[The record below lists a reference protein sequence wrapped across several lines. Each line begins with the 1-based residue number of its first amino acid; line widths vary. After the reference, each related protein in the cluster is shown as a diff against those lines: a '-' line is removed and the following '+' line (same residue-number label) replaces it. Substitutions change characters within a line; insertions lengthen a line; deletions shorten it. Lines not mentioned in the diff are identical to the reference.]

1 MATAIAFVD
10 DGHVIIGTYEGRVD
24 VVDIA
29 TGLTEATIDGSTLD
43 YPIGVVTSVAG
54 KGDLAAIGDSYS
66 DVWVWEWSRTG
77 SPKQVNFDGSG
88 GQGVLELVFSDD
100 GTHLAAAVDKVGV
113 VVAVKQEDVIA
124 QVLAPNVLRGASDW
138 VYGIAFVPGGS
149 VVTASGDGLGR
160 VYDAATG
167 VQTSELR
174 GHTDAVVDV
183 TVASDGRIISASWD
197 YSGRMWSPPM
207 TRVLGGASDWLLDVT
222 TDEHDQGDRRV
233 IAASVDGN
241 VYEWSL
247 NSGAVAR
254 RYPTGDGTEIPPF
267 LQRLALDLSGRYLAA
282 TDQWG
287 HVWVWDRT
295 SASSEPITQLQ
306 TLSYEQV
313 TDLEFG
319 PDGMLVVA
327 DAGGT
332 VAGWDVHD
340 PAADR
345 VQLARVDG
353 ATVVAVAAES
363 GLVATGGLDGRI
375 EIWDA
380 TSHAKVQTIHADSGP
395 LTSLA
400 FSADGRWLASAGGH
414 KARVWDVTS
423 GERRADFDGARSRL
437 SSVTISDA
445 GTMVGTSAADGS
457 VGIGVID
464 PDADADADGD
474 PYRLLVKSH
483 DDSANQVV
491 FLSTGELVSVG
502 DDDVVR
508 ITACSTCD
516 SDQHVVRGA
525 PCPPARVSRLLP
537 ASPIPRDHHVG
548 RGRGHVPAGD
558 RRRVLHPPHADVVRR
573 ASGGRVLRSHL
584 AARCG

>member
-1 MATAIAFVD
+1 
-10 DGHVIIGTYEGRVD
+10 
-24 VVDIA
+24 
-29 TGLTEATIDGSTLD
+29 
-43 YPIGVVTSVAG
+43 
-54 KGDLAAIGDSYS
+54 
-66 DVWVWEWSRTG
+66 
-77 SPKQVNFDGSG
+77 
-88 GQGVLELVFSDD
+88 
-100 GTHLAAAVDKVGV
+100 
-113 VVAVKQEDVIA
+113 
-124 QVLAPNVLRGASDW
+124 
-138 VYGIAFVPGGS
+138 
-149 VVTASGDGLGR
+149 
-160 VYDAATG
+160 
-167 VQTSELR
+167 
-174 GHTDAVVDV
+174 
-183 TVASDGRIISASWD
+183 
-197 YSGRMWSPPM
+197 M

-222 TDEHDQGDRRV
+222 TDERDKGDRRV

-267 LQRLALDLSGRYLAA
+267 LQRLALDPSGRYLAA

-306 TLSYEQV
+306 TPSYEQV

-327 DAGGT
+327 DTGGT

-380 TSHAKVQTIHADSGP
+380 TSHAKVQTINADSGP

-464 PDADADADGD
+464 PDADADGDGD

-516 SDQHVVRGA
+516 SDQDVVPRSVPTCQGE
-525 PCPPARVSRLLP
+525 PTSSSQPDPAR
-537 ASPIPRDHHVG
+537 HHVG
-548 RGRGHVPAGD
+548 CGRGLRSPIRRTQGPSTSSAGLRIGPRHPAVRCHAVVSRRRRQRCRRPWRRRGEPATHPRPDRGSRAARGCRWRRARSSGRGR
-558 RRRVLHPPHADVVRR
+558 RR
-573 ASGGRVLRSHL
+573 
-584 AARCG
+584 